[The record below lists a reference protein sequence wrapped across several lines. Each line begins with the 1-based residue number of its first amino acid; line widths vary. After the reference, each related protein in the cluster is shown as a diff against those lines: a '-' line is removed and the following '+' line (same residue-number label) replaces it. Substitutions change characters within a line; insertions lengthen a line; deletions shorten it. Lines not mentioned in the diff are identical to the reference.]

1 MFCVLNQCLRLWY
14 TNISLYGMC
23 TLNSMFGL
31 LETRLIQIG
40 VVTGIRTE
48 KNAEQIYDFQLVQ
61 LITEVASLQVECK

>member
-1 MFCVLNQCLRLWY
+1 
-14 TNISLYGMC
+14 
-23 TLNSMFGL
+23 MFGL

-61 LITEVASLQVECK
+61 LIAEVASLQMEYK